1 MERLDKFS
9 ASGDNKSINSDNN
22 ENMDGK
28 PEVSSE
34 NQGQSFVYQEL
45 PARITNPV
53 KLAALL
59 RTQFGVGK
67 YEVSMIRSVYN
78 VGTPRRLSLTEI
90 SLCRGL

>member
-67 YEVSMIRSVYN
+67 YEVSVSKCLV
-78 VGTPRRLSLTEI
+78 
-90 SLCRGL
+90 

>member
-1 MERLDKFS
+1 METLDINS
-9 ASGDNKSINSDNN
+9 ASECNKHNDGDNN
-22 ENMDGK
+22 ENVEGK
-28 PEVSSE
+28 PEVSSG

-67 YEVSMIRSVYN
+67 YEVSVSKCLV
-78 VGTPRRLSLTEI
+78 
-90 SLCRGL
+90 